1 MTVDTNPDNNIEKAQ
16 EEAKNSFAAKVNP
29 AKAAADKPAD
39 DSQKIQEE
47 LDATKSKVLI
57 LAAELDNLRKRHTK
71 EIEDSHKFAVSNFA
85 KDMLDVLENL
95 YRAEESIDTTKIET
109 DETLRQIFNGVELT
123 KKTLVDAFEK
133 NGLKRISPAGE
144 QFNHD
149 FHQAI
154 TQVESETHKT
164 GEVVQVIQAGYVLKD
179 RLLRPALVAVAK

>member
-1 MTVDTNPDNNIEKAQ
+1 MTADKNSDKKIDKAQ
-16 EEAKNSFAAKVNP
+16 EEVKKSFAAKVNP
-29 AKAAADKPAD
+29 AKAAAEKPVD
-39 DSQKIQEE
+39 NTQQIQEE
-47 LDATKSKVLI
+47 LDATKGKVLV

-71 EIEDSHKFAVSNFA
+71 EIEDSHKFAVTNFA

-95 YRAEESIDTTKIET
+95 YRAEESIDTTKIEA
-109 DETLRQIFNGVELT
+109 DETLRQIFSGVELT

-133 NGLKRISPAGE
+133 NGLKRISPTGE

-154 TQVESETHKT
+154 TQVESDAHKT

-179 RLLRPALVAVAK
+179 